1 MKTQLEGLGLDY
13 KAPEFGGKAPS
24 RPRKGASKKG
34 KNKSSSSGAKND
46 APVAAHT
53 GKGRIKPQKASSV
66 PPVEEEIA
74 PTFVQPEEEAP
85 IVHISSDPELDIDD
99 LPLVQKLKRK
109 QAEDDTRAQSKKQRT
124 SAEERVPE
132 FVEKWLQ
139 PPRHRVNI
147 ACSDRSA
154 LERGSALGIAFHAA
168 EVLRAPSE
176 VQGANL
182 WGEVARMA
190 AQMLLLAKNGALA
203 GEALRVGENEAS
215 NSLSVMRD
223 DLETA
228 QRHQPKLVQACEDAN
243 LEATKAISLV
253 QKSIDEEK
261 QRLKSEHEAQLKNI
275 KRAHHEEMAKLVK
288 EKDDLNKEAG
298 AQRSKIDLLTEE
310 KKALQKEKK
319 ILAKEDK
326 RRQEEL
332 EALKKEKATAET
344 PVSDMA
350 LKAHASLNN
359 ILILKRKLEADHP
372 TINWDV
378 KEMANFVIDF
388 MASGRPIVDPAPAPL
403 QDPVDEGED
412 SGSSSKSGEKSAG
425 EE

>member
-13 KAPEFGGKAPS
+13 QAPKVSGKAPS
-24 RPRKGASKKG
+24 RQRRSSSKKG
-34 KNKSSSSGAKND
+34 KNKSSSSGAKGD
-46 APVAAHT
+46 APVTAPT
-53 GKGRIKPQKASSV
+53 GKGRMKQQKAASA
-66 PPVEEEIA
+66 PLVEEETA
-74 PTFVQPEEEAP
+74 PAFVQLDEEALVANIP
-85 IVHISSDPELDIDD
+85 SDAELDIDD

-109 QAEDDTRAQSKKQRT
+109 QVEDDTGAQSKKQRT
-124 SAEERVPE
+124 SAEEKVPD

-139 PPRHRVNI
+139 PPKHRVNL

-154 LERGSALGIAFHAA
+154 LERAPALSFAFHAA

-190 AQMLLLAKNGALA
+190 AQMLLLANNGALA
-203 GEALRVGENEAS
+203 GEALRVGENEAC

-228 QRHQPKLVQACEDAN
+228 QRRQAELVQACETAN
-243 LEATKAISLV
+243 LEAAKAVSLV
-253 QKSIDEEK
+253 QDSIDEEK
-261 QRLKSEHEAQLKNI
+261 KRLKQEHEAHLETV

-288 EKDDLNKEAG
+288 ERDDLDKEAG
-298 AQRSKIDLLTEE
+298 AQRSEIDLLTEE

-319 ILAKEDK
+319 ILAKENR

-332 EALKKEKATAET
+332 EALKAEKAGTGAPT
-344 PVSDMA
+344 SDLA
-350 LKAHASLNN
+350 LKAQASLNN

-388 MASGRPIVDPAPAPL
+388 MSSGRPIVDAPPAPTKDQA
-403 QDPVDEGED
+403 DEEGSD
-412 SGSSSKSGEKSAG
+412 SGSDSSDDSGE
-425 EE
+425 E